1 MLFYKEANSSHFTSQ
16 DVKEFLIV
24 VLGNDLIR
32 IPTLL
37 YTHNI
42 ILYNRKRRLRRW
54 NM

>member
-1 MLFYKEANSSHFTSQ
+1 MLFYTEANSSHFTSQ
-16 DVKEFLIV
+16 DVKELLIV

-42 ILYNRKRRLRRW
+42 MHNRKRRLRRW